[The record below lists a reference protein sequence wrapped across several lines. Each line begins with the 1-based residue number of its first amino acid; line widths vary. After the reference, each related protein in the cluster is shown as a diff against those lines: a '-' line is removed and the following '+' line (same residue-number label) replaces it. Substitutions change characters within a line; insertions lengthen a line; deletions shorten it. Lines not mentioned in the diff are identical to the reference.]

1 MSRRNFTGVRCN
13 LFKLK
18 RIERDSPPDAAQ
30 ISAGMADNLRS
41 ISSGSDVLIVED
53 DPVQRD
59 ELGSFLARAGLVV
72 IVACDGETAVRHA
85 SVSPPKVAVVDYNL
99 PDITGVEVARRLRS
113 ILPNLAIMMVSAKIG
128 GLEEETLR
136 QIGITAFLNKP
147 LPLRP
152 WRQAVLRLVQSGGRS
167 AGQGWLASGLGSP
180 RPEA

>member
-1 MSRRNFTGVRCN
+1 M
-13 LFKLK
+13 
-18 RIERDSPPDAAQ
+18 
-30 ISAGMADNLRS
+30 SAGMADNLRS
-41 ISSGSDVLIVED
+41 VNSGSDVLIVED

-72 IVACDGETAVRHA
+72 IVARDGETAVRHA